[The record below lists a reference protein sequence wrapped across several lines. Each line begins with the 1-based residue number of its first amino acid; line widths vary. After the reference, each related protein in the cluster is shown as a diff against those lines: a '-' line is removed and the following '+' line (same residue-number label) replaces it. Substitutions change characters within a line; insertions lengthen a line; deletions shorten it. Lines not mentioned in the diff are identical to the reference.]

1 MKKFSL
7 QRAFAVLLAMAM
19 LVTSL
24 YVPDNAA
31 YAAAKPVK
39 IKSVKLKIGT
49 KNVTKKTY
57 KMTKGKAKKLKVTVK
72 PASSKKKKKAVTYRS
87 KNR

>member
-1 MKKFSL
+1 MKKFSM

-24 YVPDNAA
+24 YVPDKTA

-49 KNVTKKTY
+49 KNVTKKNVQDD
-57 KMTKGKAKKLKVTVK
+57 KGQNQKVEG
-72 PASSKKKKKAVTYRS
+72 YR
-87 KNR
+87 KTGVI